1 MKTRTTFAALIFV
14 LSVLVPVL
22 GQSQT
27 VQPVERLTKNDK
39 FVRSVILEKPEPKA
53 PENYHG
59 PKIKPTVVLTA
70 VFRSWGEVTNIKLVK
85 VTPADVPKEL
95 SKELVKR
102 CKKAAKLIKFLPA
115 TRDGDAVSM
124 LMQLEYTFDMDKYVP
139 EDNSPTPR

>member
-14 LSVLVPVL
+14 LSLLVPVL

-27 VQPVERLTKNDK
+27 VEPVGLVAKDEK
-39 FVRSVILEKPEPKA
+39 FVRPVISERPEPKA
-53 PENYHG
+53 LENYRG
-59 PKIKPTVVLTA
+59 PKINPTVVLRA
-70 VFRSWGEVTNIKLVK
+70 VFTSWGEVTNIKLVK

-102 CKKAAKLIKFLPA
+102 CKKAAKLIKFKPA

-124 LMQLEYTFDMDKYVP
+124 LMQLEYTFDLDKYVP